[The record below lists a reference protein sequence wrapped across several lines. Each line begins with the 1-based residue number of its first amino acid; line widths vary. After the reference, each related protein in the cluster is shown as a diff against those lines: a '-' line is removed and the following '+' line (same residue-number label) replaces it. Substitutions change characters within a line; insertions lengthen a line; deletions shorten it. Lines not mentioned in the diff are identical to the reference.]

1 MRAILYPFV
10 MMFMLMCG
18 QVHAS
23 AQPGESPDVIL
34 KQVTQELISTLRQND
49 KAVHSQPQMIYDI
62 VNRILVPYIDWHTMS
77 KWVIGRQA
85 WTSASDKQKD
95 EFAREFKDLLVRTYA
110 STLKAYNNQ
119 AIEYMPIRGGI
130 AGKSRVQVESF
141 IKEAGKESIK
151 VTYRMV
157 NSEGTWKVYDISIEG
172 VSLLKG
178 FQSQF
183 AEEIRQQGGLDK
195 LIKRLHQHNEKP
207 LT

>member
-1 MRAILYPFV
+1 MRALLYPFMV
-10 MMFMLMCG
+10 LFMLVAG
-18 QVHAS
+18 QVQAAPS
-23 AQPGESPDVIL
+23 TQESPDVLL
-34 KQVTQELISTLRQND
+34 KRVTQELITTLRKND
-49 KAVHSQPQMIYDI
+49 KAVHTQPQMIYQI
-62 VNRILVPYIDWHTMS
+62 INRILVPYIDWHTMS
-77 KWVIGRQA
+77 KWVVGRSA
-85 WTSASDKQKD
+85 WNAANENQRD

-130 AGKSRVQVESF
+130 AGKSRVQVESY
-141 IKEAGKESIK
+141 IKESGKESIK

-157 NSEGTWKVYDISIEG
+157 NSGGTWKVYDISIEG

-183 AEEIRQQGGLDK
+183 ADDIRQGGLDK

-207 LT
+207 LY